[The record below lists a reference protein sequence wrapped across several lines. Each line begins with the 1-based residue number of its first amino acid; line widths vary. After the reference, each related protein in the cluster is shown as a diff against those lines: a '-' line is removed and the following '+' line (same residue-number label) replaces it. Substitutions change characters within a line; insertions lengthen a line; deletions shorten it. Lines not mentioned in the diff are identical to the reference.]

1 MDQLP
6 AFMNVRGANALV
18 AGGTDAASRK
28 VELLLRAGATVT
40 VYAAQL
46 CPLLAD
52 MAKTRVIE
60 HRARHPEA
68 DEVAAAAL
76 VFAADPEA
84 AVNREVARWARASRV
99 PVCVLGDP
107 EASSFVVPVVID
119 RSPMVIAISSGGASP
134 VLTRLLRMRLEALI
148 PAGFGRLAAFAAQFR
163 DRARKRIADYGQR
176 RKFWEE
182 VLSGAIAEKVFSGQE
197 ASARAALEAALEAAQ
212 SAQQARGEVYLVGA
226 GPGNPDLMTFRALR
240 LMQQADVVLH
250 DNLVGDGILELVH
263 ADAERIYVGKE
274 RGHHALPQEEINTL
288 MVRLALAGKRVLRLK
303 GGDPFMFGRGGEEIE
318 TLVEYGIPFEV
329 VPGITSA
336 AGAACYA
343 GIPLTHR
350 DYAQSCTFVTGHKR
364 DFTSDLDWPGLVRP
378 NQTVV
383 IYMGLAR
390 LEEIARELIA
400 HGRASQTPAA
410 VVEQA
415 TTARQRVLTGTLAT
429 LPALATAS
437 GIRSPALIII
447 GEVVTL
453 HGKLNWFNEARVKDV
468 IASPQSVSGKA
479 GIRG

>member
-1 MDQLP
+1 MDLLP
-6 AFMNVRGANALV
+6 AFTNVRGAHALV
-18 AGGTDAASRK
+18 AGGTDAAARK
-28 VELLLRAGATVT
+28 VELLLRAGAKVT
-40 VYAAQL
+40 VFAAEL

-52 MAKTRVIE
+52 LATTRVIE
-60 HRARHPEA
+60 HLARPPEPE
-68 DEVAAAAL
+68 EVAAAAL
-76 VFAADPEA
+76 VFAADGDA
-84 AVNREVARWARASRV
+84 GVNRRIAHWAKGQRV

-107 EASSFVVPVVID
+107 EASTFVVPVVID

-148 PAGFGRLAAFAAQFR
+148 PAGFGRLAAFAALFR
-163 DRARKRIADYGQR
+163 DQVRQRIRDYSQR
-176 RKFWEE
+176 RKFWEDA
-182 VLSGAIAEKVFSGQE
+182 LSGAIAEKVFSGQE
-197 ASARAALEAALEAAQ
+197 AAARAALEESLAACEGEREP
-212 SAQQARGEVYLVGA
+212 RGEVYLVGA

-250 DNLVGDGILELVH
+250 DNLVGEGILELVH

-274 RGHHALPQEEINTL
+274 RGNHALPQDEINVL
-288 MVRLALAGKRVLRLK
+288 MVRLAQAGKRVLRLK

-318 TLVEYGIPFEV
+318 TLVEFGIPFEV

-336 AGAACYA
+336 AGASCYA

-350 DYAQSCTFVTGHKR
+350 DYAQSCVFVTGHKR
-364 DFTSDLDWPGLVRP
+364 DFTSDLDWPGLTRP

-383 IYMGLAR
+383 IYMGLSR

-400 HGRASQTPAA
+400 HGRVPETPAA

-415 TTARQRVLTGTLAT
+415 TTAQQRVVTGTLAT
-429 LPALATAS
+429 LPALAAAS
-437 GIRSPALIII
+437 EIRSPALIII

-453 HGKLNWFNEARVKDV
+453 HAKLNWFNEARAKDV
-468 IASPQSVSGKA
+468 VASPQNSLQKA
-479 GIRG
+479 

>member
-1 MDQLP
+1 MDLLP
-6 AFMNVRGANALV
+6 AFANVRDQRALV
-18 AGGTDAASRK
+18 AGGTDAAARK
-28 VELLLRAGATVT
+28 VELLLRAGAQVT
-40 VYAAQL
+40 VYGADL

-52 MAKTRVIE
+52 LATARVIE
-60 HRARHPEA
+60 HVRRPPEPE
-68 DEVAAAAL
+68 EVAAAAL
-76 VFAADPEA
+76 VFAADPDA
-84 AVNREVARWARASRV
+84 AMNRRIAQWARGQRV

-107 EASSFVVPVVID
+107 DASTFVVPVVID

-148 PAGFGRLAAFAAQFR
+148 PAGFGRLAAFAAAFR
-163 DRARKRIADYGQR
+163 ERVRQRITDYGQR

-182 VLSGAIAEKVFSGQE
+182 VLSGAIAERVFSGQE
-197 ASARAALEAALEAAQ
+197 SAARAELEEALASTQTEAQ
-212 SAQQARGEVYLVGA
+212 PRGQVYLVGA

-274 RGHHALPQEEINTL
+274 RGNHALPQEEINEL
-288 MVRLALAGKRVLRLK
+288 MVRLAQAGKRVLRLK

-336 AGAACYA
+336 AGAACYS

-350 DYAQSCTFVTGHKR
+350 DFAQSCVFVTGHKR
-364 DFTSDLDWPGLVRP
+364 DFSSDLDWPGLVRP
-378 NQTVV
+378 HQTVV

-390 LEEIARELIA
+390 LAEIAEQLIA
-400 HGRASQTPAA
+400 HGRPPETPAA

-415 TTARQRVLTGTLAT
+415 TTAQQRVVTGTLAT
-429 LPALATAS
+429 LPALALAS
-437 GIRSPALIII
+437 EIRSPALIIV

-453 HGKLNWFNEARVKDV
+453 HAKLNWFNEARVKDV
-468 IASPQSVSGKA
+468 AS
-479 GIRG
+479 I

>member
-1 MDQLP
+1 MDLLP
-6 AFMNVRGANALV
+6 AFANVRDQRALV
-18 AGGTDAASRK
+18 AGGTDAAARK
-28 VELLLRAGATVT
+28 VELLLRAGAQVT
-40 VYAAQL
+40 VYGADL

-52 MAKTRVIE
+52 LATARVIE
-60 HRARHPEA
+60 HVRRPPEPE
-68 DEVAAAAL
+68 EVAAAAL
-76 VFAADPEA
+76 VFAADPDA
-84 AVNREVARWARASRV
+84 AMNRRIAQWARGQRV

-107 EASSFVVPVVID
+107 DASTFVVPVVID

-148 PAGFGRLAAFAAQFR
+148 PAGFGRLAAFAAAFR
-163 DRARKRIADYGQR
+163 ERVRQRIIDYGQR

-182 VLSGAIAEKVFSGQE
+182 VLSGAIAERVFSGQE
-197 ASARAALEAALEAAQ
+197 SAARAELEEALASTQTEAQ
-212 SAQQARGEVYLVGA
+212 PRGQVYLVGA

-274 RGHHALPQEEINTL
+274 RGNHALPQEEINEL
-288 MVRLALAGKRVLRLK
+288 MVRLAQAGKRVLRLK

-336 AGAACYA
+336 AGAACYS

-350 DYAQSCTFVTGHKR
+350 DFAQSCVFVTGHKR
-364 DFTSDLDWPGLVRP
+364 DFSSDLDWPGLVRP
-378 NQTVV
+378 HQTVV

-390 LEEIARELIA
+390 LAEIAEQLIA
-400 HGRASQTPAA
+400 HGRPPETPAA

-415 TTARQRVLTGTLAT
+415 TTAQQRVVTGTLAT
-429 LPALATAS
+429 LPALALAS
-437 GIRSPALIII
+437 EIRSPALIIV

-453 HGKLNWFNEARVKDV
+453 HAKLNWFNEARVKDV
-468 IASPQSVSGKA
+468 AS
-479 GIRG
+479 I